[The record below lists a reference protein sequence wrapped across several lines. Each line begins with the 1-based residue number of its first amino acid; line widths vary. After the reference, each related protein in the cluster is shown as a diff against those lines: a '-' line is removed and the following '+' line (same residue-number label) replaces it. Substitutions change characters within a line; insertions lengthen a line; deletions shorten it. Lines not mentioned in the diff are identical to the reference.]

1 MSNSEINIVLFDGVC
16 NLCNKTVRFIIRR
29 DPKAKFRFASVQS
42 ESGQLLL
49 RQLSLPIDR
58 YDSIVYICDDKFY
71 LKSTAVLTILVGN
84 CCHFLKYFHCFYAI
98 RFTTSLQSGDI
109 SGLDILKVV
118 LFRLRKILIDSSN
131 KNLFWYKS
139 SM

>member
-49 RQLSLPIDR
+49 KQLSLPIDR

-71 LKSTAVLTILVGN
+71 LKSTAVLTILSKLGSGWQLLS
-84 CCHFLKYFHCFYAI
+84 FLIIFPLFLRDKVYDFIAKWRYKWFGLLESCIVPAPENSD
-98 RFTTSLQSGDI
+98 RFLE
-109 SGLDILKVV
+109 
-118 LFRLRKILIDSSN
+118 
-131 KNLFWYKS
+131 
-139 SM
+139 

>member
-71 LKSTAVLTILVGN
+71 LKSTAVLTILKELGSGWQLMS
-84 CCHFLKYFHCFYAI
+84 FLIVFPAFLRDKVYDFIAKWRYKWFGHLESCIVPAPENSD
-98 RFTTSLQSGDI
+98 RF
-109 SGLDILKVV
+109 
-118 LFRLRKILIDSSN
+118 FE
-131 KNLFWYKS
+131 
-139 SM
+139 

>member
-49 RQLSLPIDR
+49 KQLSLPIDR

-71 LKSTAVLTILVGN
+71 LKSTAVLTILSKLGSGWQLLS
-84 CCHFLKYFHCFYAI
+84 FLIIFPLFLRDKVYDFIAKWRYKWFGHLESCIVPAPENSD
-98 RFTTSLQSGDI
+98 RFLE
-109 SGLDILKVV
+109 
-118 LFRLRKILIDSSN
+118 
-131 KNLFWYKS
+131 
-139 SM
+139 